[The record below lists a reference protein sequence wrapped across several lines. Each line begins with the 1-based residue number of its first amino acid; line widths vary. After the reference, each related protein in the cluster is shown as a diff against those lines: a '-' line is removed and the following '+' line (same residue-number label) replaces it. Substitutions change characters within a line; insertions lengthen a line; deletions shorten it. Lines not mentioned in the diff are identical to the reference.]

1 MLDSFTPVWGRL
13 PIWPRFFSDESQETT
28 RSVWQCW
35 MIFHLVGNMC
45 GCMTDRVWHSRI
57 VGNIV
62 WFIILLAWRYDDF
75 WPTPVFI
82 MIFYLYVNTCLNAC
96 MFCFL
101 DILLVSIIS
110 HLIYVNA
117 KLQAWTWQKEA
128 PWQEQKKLEE
138 HFQQAVQSCVGCCC
152 SPRYHPKSTT
162 VFPMKTNIYIHYKMD
177 TRPESFIDS
186 SCFFATI
193 RYIPLYLRTCN

>member
-13 PIWPRFFSDESQETT
+13 PIWPIFFSDESQETT

-57 VGNIV
+57 VGNSV
-62 WFIILLAWRYDDF
+62 WFIILLAWQYADF
-75 WPTPVFI
+75 WPTPVLI
-82 MIFYLYVNTCLNAC
+82 SLLYLYVYTDI
-96 MFCFL
+96 FCFV

-117 KLQAWTWQKEA
+117 KLQA
-128 PWQEQKKLEE
+128 EQVRKK
-138 HFQQAVQSCVGCCC
+138 HHDRSRRNWKNIFSRPCSCVGFCC

-162 VFPMKTNIYIHYKMD
+162 AFPMKTNIYIHCKMD
-177 TRPESFIDS
+177 TRP
-186 SCFFATI
+186 
-193 RYIPLYLRTCN
+193 